1 MKKNQ
6 LFIPLLL
13 VISAIT
19 VQSCSEN
26 RANGKKEPE
35 RFAVVRPEI
44 VDTIVTREYVAEI
57 QSLQNVEIRTHVK
70 GFIEKIH
77 VDEGKPVSAGQL
89 LFTLGNREF
98 RENLLRATSAFKS
111 LVAELKVAEVE
122 LKNTRTL
129 ADKNIVSSSEL
140 EVALARK
147 EAIEAKIEEAR
158 AAIGIA
164 QLNLSYTEVRAPFT
178 GVINRI
184 PFKKG
189 SLVSEGDLLTTISNN
204 REVFAYFN
212 VSEKEFIDLM
222 KADSA
227 DVMGRV
233 SLMMANNELFPY
245 GGRIE
250 TAENEID
257 RGTGNI
263 AFRARFQNP
272 DQLLK
277 HGASGKI
284 LMRED
289 LKSAMVIPQKSTFE
303 IQDKIY
309 VFIVDSSNT
318 VRMRNIIPRMR
329 LPHLYVIESGLD
341 TRDKIIYEG
350 IQQVREGDA
359 VVPQDLAF
367 NQIRFN

>member
-1 MKKNQ
+1 M
-6 LFIPLLL
+6 
-13 VISAIT
+13 
-19 VQSCSEN
+19 
-26 RANGKKEPE
+26 
-35 RFAVVRPEI
+35 
-44 VDTIVTREYVAEI
+44 
-57 QSLQNVEIRTHVK
+57 
-70 GFIEKIH
+70 
-77 VDEGKPVSAGQL
+77 
-89 LFTLGNREF
+89 
-98 RENLLRATSAFKS
+98 
-111 LVAELKVAEVE
+111 
-122 LKNTRTL
+122 KNTRTL
-129 ADKNIVSSSEL
+129 ANKNIVSSSEL
-140 EVALARK
+140 EVAVAHK

-158 AAIGIA
+158 AAIAIA

-212 VSEKEFIDLM
+212 VSEKEFIELM

-227 DVMGRV
+227 DVMGNV
-233 SLMMANNELFPY
+233 SLMMANNEMFPY
-245 GGRIE
+245 AGRIE

-263 AFRARFQNP
+263 AFRARFRNP

-289 LKSAMVIPQKSTFE
+289 LVNAMIIPQKSTFE

-309 VFIVDSSNT
+309 VYTVDSSNT
-318 VRMRNIIPRMR
+318 VRMRNIVPRMR

-341 TRDKIIYEG
+341 ARDRIIYEG
-350 IQQVREGDA
+350 IQQVRDGES
-359 VVPQDLAF
+359 VMPQDMAF
-367 NQIRFN
+367 SQIRFD